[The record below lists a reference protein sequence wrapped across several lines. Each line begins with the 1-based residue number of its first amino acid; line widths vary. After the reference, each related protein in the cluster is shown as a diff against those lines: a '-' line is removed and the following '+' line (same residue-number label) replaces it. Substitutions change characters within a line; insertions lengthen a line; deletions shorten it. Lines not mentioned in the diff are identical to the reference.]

1 MKTIFHGVVSSPF
14 VIVATTKTGILSRTM
29 IFFLIPYQVVFVGK
43 PIQSMSKVEMGGKI
57 GNSSQTQR
65 NMVLQKMFMKLS
77 LKVNNF
83 SWSWTGRCRS
93 SAKNY
98 TLRAWILSF
107 QFNLRS
113 QGFRRH
119 FRRMLQRLFCCEAPQ
134 NVCVDYETSSHF
146 PSARGWSRSC
156 LNLSFKQV

>member
-14 VIVATTKTGILSRTM
+14 VIAATTKTGILNRTM
-29 IFFLIPYQVVFVGK
+29 IFFLIPYQMVFVGK

-83 SWSWTGRCRS
+83 S
-93 SAKNY
+93 
-98 TLRAWILSF
+98 
-107 QFNLRS
+107 
-113 QGFRRH
+113 
-119 FRRMLQRLFCCEAPQ
+119 
-134 NVCVDYETSSHF
+134 
-146 PSARGWSRSC
+146 
-156 LNLSFKQV
+156 